1 LAAPSSDTSLTGGVD
16 MERNLQS
23 GIIAERTVI
32 EGKARYARPG

>member
-1 LAAPSSDTSLTGGVD
+1 